1 MDKSNIFDLGSILDK
16 NIQKPDLPPEQ
27 HATLDMHK
35 LKTEPVYIQSNPLL
49 YKSKQPFSQ
58 KLKMLNVND
67 PNTKMRSTGIRTS
80 ATIDPLIYKEVPKNE
95 WLLLPT
101 NTYIRV
107 LYNDNSTS
115 AGGRMASLSP
125 VGDGTY
131 AITIRH
137 KNPKNF
143 STSLVNTD
151 DINKLYKL
159 INDKKEMQKGIN
171 ESSAIHDTLQNTLQH
186 NPPQHNPPQHN
197 PPQHNPPQHNPPQ
210 HNPLQHSPP
219 QHIPPQHDTQPTI
232 QNIPQHETY
241 DNNVLMQPRQMQS
254 HPQQQNNIA
263 FNDTNENIT
272 SLNFRVDTIEIKIQR
287 IEQSINKI
295 IELIK
300 ERMVK

>member
-80 ATIDPLIYKEVPKNE
+80 ATIDPLIYKEVPRNE

-159 INDKKEMQKGIN
+159 INDKKEMQKGIG
-171 ESSAIHDTLQNTLQH
+171 EMSTIHEMQNTRE
-186 NPPQHNPPQHN
+186 PIREPMREPMREP
-197 PPQHNPPQHNPPQ
+197 
-210 HNPLQHSPP
+210 
-219 QHIPPQHDTQPTI
+219 ID
-232 QNIPQHETY
+232 
-241 DNNVLMQPRQMQS
+241 MQPV
-254 HPQQQNNIA
+254 QQNDMQPIQTVREPIRQQNETLTQLRQIQSYPQNSIA
-263 FNDTNENIT
+263 FNDTNESIS

-300 ERMVK
+300 ERIVK

>member
-16 NIQKPDLPPEQ
+16 NIQKPELPPEQ

-58 KLKMLNVND
+58 KLQMLNVND

-107 LYNDNSTS
+107 LYNDNTTS
-115 AGGRMASLSP
+115 AGGRMSSLAP
-125 VGDGTY
+125 NNDGTY
-131 AITIRH
+131 TIIIRH

-151 DINKLYKL
+151 DVNKLYKL

-171 ESSAIHDTLQNTLQH
+171 ETPNIHDTLHNTPLH
-186 NPPQHNPPQHN
+186 NPPQHD
-197 PPQHNPPQHNPPQ
+197 
-210 HNPLQHSPP
+210 
-219 QHIPPQHDTQPTI
+219 IQPTT
-232 QNIPQHETY
+232 QNNIIPQHETY

-254 HPQQQNNIA
+254 HQQPHQQPQNIA
-263 FNDTNENIT
+263 FNDTNESIS

>member
-80 ATIDPLIYKEVPKNE
+80 ATIDPLIYKEVPRNE

-159 INDKKEMQKGIN
+159 INDKKEMQKGIG
-171 ESSAIHDTLQNTLQH
+171 EMSTIHEMQNTRE
-186 NPPQHNPPQHN
+186 PIREPMREPMREP
-197 PPQHNPPQHNPPQ
+197 
-210 HNPLQHSPP
+210 
-219 QHIPPQHDTQPTI
+219 ID
-232 QNIPQHETY
+232 
-241 DNNVLMQPRQMQS
+241 MQPV
-254 HPQQQNNIA
+254 QQNDMQPIQQTSIQTVREPIRQQNETLTQLRQIQSYPQNSIA
-263 FNDTNENIT
+263 FNDTNESIS

-300 ERMVK
+300 ERIVK

>member
-80 ATIDPLIYKEVPKNE
+80 ATIDPLIYKEVPRNE

-159 INDKKEMQKGIN
+159 INDKKEMQKGIS
-171 ESSAIHDTLQNTLQH
+171 EMPTIHEMQNTRE
-186 NPPQHNPPQHN
+186 PIREPIREPMREP
-197 PPQHNPPQHNPPQ
+197 
-210 HNPLQHSPP
+210 
-219 QHIPPQHDTQPTI
+219 ID
-232 QNIPQHETY
+232 
-241 DNNVLMQPRQMQS
+241 MQPV
-254 HPQQQNNIA
+254 QQNDMQPIQQTSIQTVREPIRQQNETLTQLRQIQSYPQNSIA
-263 FNDTNENIT
+263 FNDTNESIS

-300 ERMVK
+300 ERIVK

>member
-80 ATIDPLIYKEVPKNE
+80 ATIDPLIYKEVPRNE

-115 AGGRMASLSP
+115 AGGRMTSLSP
-125 VGDGTY
+125 IGDGTY
-131 AITIRH
+131 AINIRH
-137 KNPKNF
+137 KNPKNL
-143 STSLVNTD
+143 ST
-151 DINKLYKL
+151 
-159 INDKKEMQKGIN
+159 
-171 ESSAIHDTLQNTLQH
+171 
-186 NPPQHNPPQHN
+186 
-197 PPQHNPPQHNPPQ
+197 
-210 HNPLQHSPP
+210 
-219 QHIPPQHDTQPTI
+219 
-232 QNIPQHETY
+232 
-241 DNNVLMQPRQMQS
+241 
-254 HPQQQNNIA
+254 
-263 FNDTNENIT
+263 
-272 SLNFRVDTIEIKIQR
+272 
-287 IEQSINKI
+287 
-295 IELIK
+295 
-300 ERMVK
+300 